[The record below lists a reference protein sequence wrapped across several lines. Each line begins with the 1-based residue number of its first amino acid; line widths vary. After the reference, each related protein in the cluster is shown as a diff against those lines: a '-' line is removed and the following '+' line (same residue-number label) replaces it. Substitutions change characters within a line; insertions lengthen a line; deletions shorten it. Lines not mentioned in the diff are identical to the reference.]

1 MAGVPHERT
10 RNKNSFFLQSYI
22 PANLSALDTG
32 ADEHGP
38 IAAVGVLS
46 RRTAARGNGDAR
58 SRWSAH
64 KRTRTHL
71 EYYNFGLG
79 RRNLGRRAA
88 AAQGMTHQWRKFAPA
103 HTKAALHASAR
114 GTHLLGQQRLA
125 RIAK

>member
-1 MAGVPHERT
+1 MDPSPPSGFYR
-10 RNKNSFFLQSYI
+10 
-22 PANLSALDTG
+22 G
-32 ADEHGP
+32 
-38 IAAVGVLS
+38 
-46 RRTAARGNGDAR
+46 ARGRAAMVMRALVGAR
-58 SRWSAH
+58 TSGRS
-64 KRTRTHL
+64 RTHL